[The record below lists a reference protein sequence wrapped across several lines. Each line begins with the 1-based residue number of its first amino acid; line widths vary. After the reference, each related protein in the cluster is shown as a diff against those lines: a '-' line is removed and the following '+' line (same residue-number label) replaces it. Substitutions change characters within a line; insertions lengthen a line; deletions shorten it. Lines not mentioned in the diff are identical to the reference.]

1 MHSEG
6 GKWGVGEG
14 HRGACTVCKGAD
26 AQAGSEPGGTRPAEN
41 TCAQRWLQ
49 GMLGP
54 QWHRLGA
61 QGRQMGAFHL
71 AFLGFMLPLSYPPA
85 PHSTA
90 QVTF

>member
-1 MHSEG
+1 MWERVIGAPAPCVKALTPRLALSREG
-6 GKWGVGEG
+6 
-14 HRGACTVCKGAD
+14 
-26 AQAGSEPGGTRPAEN
+26 PGGTRPAES

-54 QWHRLGA
+54 QRHRLGA

>member
-26 AQAGSEPGGTRPAEN
+26 AQAEN

-54 QWHRLGA
+54 QRHRLGA

-71 AFLGFMLPLSYPPA
+71 AFMGFMLPLSYPPA